1 LFDIRQGG
9 YFISRT
15 LNKFVGAGQTVESL
29 EGRGAREAGKE
40 YDDLYYSEGAI
51 MVDGEWKQN
60 LQIFDGTYSK
70 GIAGNDARRFIKTKY
85 DHITEAQLTD
95 ASFVKLRELRFGYS
109 LPAKWA
115 KKVCLQNIN
124 IAFIGRDLF
133 LWTKNQHVD
142 PESGGMNNLNLGID
156 AFSVPASKSL
166 GIQVNVNF

>member
-1 LFDIRQGG
+1 
-9 YFISRT
+9 
-15 LNKFVGAGQTVESL
+15 
-29 EGRGAREAGKE
+29 

-51 MVDGEWKQN
+51 MVNGEYQQN

-95 ASFVKLRELRFGYS
+95 ASFAKLRELRIGYS
-109 LPAKWA
+109 LPEKWV
-115 KKVCLQNIN
+115 KKAYMQNVN
-124 IAFIGRDLF
+124 IAFVGRDLF

-156 AFSVPASKSL
+156 AFSVPASKSF
-166 GIQVNVNF
+166 GFQINVNF